1 MARELTAYAFAAT
14 LLTIPASYSLALLV
28 TPAPGEMSMRLKYFA
43 GGSLEILQAGF
54 TQISAQTQVVFPV
67 QTAVGQG
74 YLFGTT
80 EEISV
85 DGAARYYLAATG
97 TTTQAY
103 LLRGLSQG
111 F

>member
-1 MARELTAYAFAAT
+1 MARELTVYGFAVT
-14 LLTIPASYSLALLV
+14 LLTIPAGYSLALLV
-28 TPAPGEMSMRLKYFA
+28 SPAPGEIASTLKYFG

-54 TQISAQTQVVFPV
+54 TQVSAQTQVVFPV
-67 QTAVGQG
+67 QTAVAQG
-74 YLFGTT
+74 YLLATT
-80 EEISV
+80 ESLNT

>member
-1 MARELTAYAFAAT
+1 MARELTAYGFAVT
-14 LLTIPASYSLALLV
+14 LLTVPAGYSLALLV
-28 TPAPGEMSMRLKYFA
+28 SPIAGEVSSTLKWFS

-54 TQISAQTQVVFPV
+54 TQVSAQTQAVFPV
-67 QTAVGQG
+67 QTAVDQG
-74 YLFGTT
+74 YLL
-80 EEISV
+80 SV
-85 DGAARYYLAATG
+85 AEVVNTDGAARYYLAATG